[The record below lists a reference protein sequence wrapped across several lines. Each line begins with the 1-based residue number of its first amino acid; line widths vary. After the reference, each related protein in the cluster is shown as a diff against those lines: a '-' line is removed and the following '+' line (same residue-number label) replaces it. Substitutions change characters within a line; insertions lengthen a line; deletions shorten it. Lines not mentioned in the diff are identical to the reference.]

1 MSSMRCSNT
10 YSLRHH
16 PRPPQW
22 RCPSARNARMSS
34 PVSARAA
41 GIQFAAPNAAA
52 AIDIQVDR
60 ESQGR
65 TAPRDPSSA
74 LEHYDWRAIKEG
86 VGFLRETRVQLPADP
101 SFACP
106 GSCDSCYDCDMDA
119 VELVG
124 PEAGVSG
131 VAPAPSSARRRGVAW
146 SLATGGRRWPP
157 ESQLCRDRDLWV
169 RAVFV
174 APVRPVWRLTTS
186 RVSRRCRGG
195 FLVKELTHVLVDEP
209 VGEDAGS

>member
-1 MSSMRCSNT
+1 MTDYVATRSGN
-10 YSLRHH
+10 
-16 PRPPQW
+16 
-22 RCPSARNARMSS
+22 
-34 PVSARAA
+34 
-41 GIQFAAPNAAA
+41 
-52 AIDIQVDR
+52 
-60 ESQGR
+60 R
-65 TAPRDPSSA
+65 TRVRLTTGWTPSSA

-101 SFACP
+101 GFACP
-106 GSCDSCYDCDMDA
+106 GSCDSCNSCDDCDMDA

-146 SLATGGRRWPP
+146 SLATGGGRWPP

>member
-1 MSSMRCSNT
+1 VNDLPPRT
-10 YSLRHH
+10 WARFTRAHH
-16 PRPPQW
+16 
-22 RCPSARNARMSS
+22 S
-34 PVSARAA
+34 
-41 GIQFAAPNAAA
+41 
-52 AIDIQVDR
+52 
-60 ESQGR
+60 
-65 TAPRDPSSA
+65 SSA

-101 SFACP
+101 GFACP
-106 GSCDSCYDCDMDA
+106 GSCDSSDDCDMDA
-119 VELVG
+119 VERVG

-146 SLATGGRRWPP
+146 SLAIGGGRWPP